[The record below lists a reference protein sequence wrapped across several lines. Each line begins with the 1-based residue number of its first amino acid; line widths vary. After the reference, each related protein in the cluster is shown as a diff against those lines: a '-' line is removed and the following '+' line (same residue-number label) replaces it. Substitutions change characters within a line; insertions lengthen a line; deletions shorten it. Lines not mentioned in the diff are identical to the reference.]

1 MWGREALVS
10 MPCTYYG
17 LPHVS
22 SQTGLARKEPW
33 WSESGMSKFPQ
44 KIATL
49 RIEKRMS
56 QAELGSILGVT
67 RSSVQQWEAGKTV
80 PQLQYLQKMA
90 DFFGVSLTVLM
101 GDEPSEGSVD
111 AELRVLPKDVSEA
124 LKASFLATIAA
135 VKKVK

>member
-1 MWGREALVS
+1 
-10 MPCTYYG
+10 
-17 LPHVS
+17 VS
-22 SQTGLARKEPW
+22 SYTGLARQEKW
-33 WSESGMSKFPQ
+33 WAESGMSKFPQ
-44 KIATL
+44 KISTL

-101 GDEPSEGSVD
+101 GDEPAEGSVD
-111 AELRVLPKDVSEA
+111 AELRFLPKDVSDA

-135 VKKVK
+135 VKKSK

>member
-1 MWGREALVS
+1 
-10 MPCTYYG
+10 
-17 LPHVS
+17 
-22 SQTGLARKEPW
+22 
-33 WSESGMSKFPQ
+33 MSKLPQ
-44 KIATL
+44 KIAAL

-56 QAELGSILGVT
+56 QAELGSIMGVT

-101 GDEPSEGSVD
+101 GDEPNEGSVD
-111 AELRVLPKDVSEA
+111 AELRILPKDVSDA

-135 VKKVK
+135 VKKSK